1 MGRVSSH
8 RKTAAVLRK
17 TLAELEADPTI
28 DTQDPAFINLK
39 CTLLN
44 RILELETGKARVE
57 AVIHLVDAVEAEA
70 SESATKTGEN
80 SKEKGDDSAIA

>member
-17 TLAELEADPTI
+17 TLEALEADPTI
-28 DTQDPAFINLK
+28 DKQDPAFVNLK

-57 AVIHLVDAVEAEA
+57 AVIHLVDQAEDAA
-70 SESATKTGEN
+70 SDGVAKDTGAGKEN
-80 SKEKGDDSAIA
+80 PDDSAIA